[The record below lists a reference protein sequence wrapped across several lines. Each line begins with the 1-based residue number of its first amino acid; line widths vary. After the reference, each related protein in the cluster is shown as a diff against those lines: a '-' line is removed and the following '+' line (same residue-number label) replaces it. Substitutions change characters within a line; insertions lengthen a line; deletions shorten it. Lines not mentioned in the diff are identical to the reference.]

1 MNNLIINNIDH
12 SKFDLEWA
20 KRGGVL
26 TLNAGELFFRLIEQ
40 ANDNATKLYVYDLC
54 AKVTE
59 YVIAADFRMATKDEL
74 DQHFKNSDHL
84 IEYIDPPMMWR
95 DIESAPRDGSFFI
108 ATENFEVI

>member
-59 YVIAADFRMATKDEL
+59 YVIAADFRMATPAECE
-74 DQHFKNSDHL
+74 SAG
-84 IEYIDPPMMWR
+84 IEYIEPPTSEPSTNR
-95 DIESAPRDGSFFI
+95 
-108 ATENFEVI
+108 